1 MEKPGRSSSSLFT
14 SEPSKQSLKKIL
26 DAQQKEKKRRLRLFK
41 RIGIPLCIVGIFLI
55 SFLLMD
61 PIRSLF
67 QEDYIVKKNYDE
79 YQAQNKISAGVPE
92 TPGSNEFGRVGSLLR
107 VELKNSEMAPM
118 NNALLDAIMDAVD
131 TKPSE
136 IFYINKKSSLEHSV
150 DGGDRY
156 LKINDKEE
164 YEVRKNGVKTE
175 IKLSPDMSAE
185 DLIAV
190 LNFVYLQVY
199 SSDSLHPLQLKLS
212 DEFIKEQKMLK
223 KQSLP
228 GFVTSEKDV
237 QDDSQI
243 VLPLPHAVIKDEA
256 IKNP

>member
-14 SEPSKQSLKKIL
+14 SEHSKDSLKKIQ
-26 DAQQKEKKRRLRLFK
+26 DAQQKDKKRRLKLFK
-41 RIGIPLCIVGIFLI
+41 RVGIPLCILGVLLI
-55 SFLLMD
+55 AFLLRD

-67 QEDYIVKKNYDE
+67 QKDYIVKKYFDE
-79 YQAQNKISAGVPE
+79 YQAQNKISADVPE
-92 TPGSNEFGRVGSLLR
+92 APVSNEFGRAGSPLW
-107 VELKNSEMAPM
+107 VELKNPEMARI
-118 NNALLDAIMDAVD
+118 NDGLLDAIMDAVD

-136 IFYINKKSSLEHSV
+136 IFYINKKSSLENSV
-150 DGGDRY
+150 DERDRY

-164 YEVRKNGVKTE
+164 YEVLKNGVKTK

-199 SSDSLHPLQLKLS
+199 SSNSLHPLQLKLS

-223 KQSLP
+223 KRFLP
-228 GFVTSEKDV
+228 VFVTSEKDV

-243 VLPLPHAVIKDEA
+243 VLPLPHAVIKNEA